1 MLSLFNSYNI
11 RFHEHLI
18 LNEIV
23 QQNILP
29 FYPLLVSFLYF
40 FIMATIAFSKSNKQM
55 NNQESEEKLIGRNL
69 LRYDKN
75 TSLIIK
81 KLADKNSQETILI
94 LRKEK

>member
-1 MLSLFNSYNI
+1 
-11 RFHEHLI
+11 
-18 LNEIV
+18 
-23 QQNILP
+23 
-29 FYPLLVSFLYF
+29 
-40 FIMATIAFSKSNKQM
+40 M